1 MKTAKRLA
9 KMIKYKKKSRKNDE
23 VVGKRPKEEMMNRS
37 YDVQKRWGEIRKQ
50 YRSQ

>member
-9 KMIKYKKKSRKNDE
+9 KMIKYKKKLSRKNDE

-37 YDVQKRWGEIRKQ
+37 YDVQKR
-50 YRSQ
+50 